1 MVFNNSLK
9 LILNETSKY
18 YFNENDLSNNAN
30 AYVKPKISQAKHYT
44 GKSKPLKKI
53 SFPEKSGNS

>member
-1 MVFNNSLK
+1 MKIVVVFNNSLK

-18 YFNENDLSNNAN
+18 YFNENYLINNAN

-44 GKSKPLKKI
+44 VNTKTLKKNW
-53 SFPEKSGNS
+53 FF